1 MAALLEELTDRQRE
15 IVTHSGAPLVVLGA
29 AGTGKTRALA
39 ARHAWLAGPGDLEP
53 EQVLSL
59 THSVAA
65 VDELRTLIEGDLDRG
80 FAELHVR
87 TVPGFCA
94 RLLREE
100 PDETGLD
107 PFAVVLSRADRLAM
121 LLERVGE
128 LTLRKHDF
136 SGDAAAMLSRVVA
149 RIDRLK
155 EELVTPDQVAAW
167 AHELPGGDERA
178 EREREFAEVYR
189 AHDRMLREQ
198 GALDDGDLALFALE
212 LLRRPH
218 IRARVSERYRH
229 VLVDDAPDLAHAHL
243 RVIVALCAEHRGLT
257 AAGDPDQAIHRAR
270 GAAGKNLR
278 DLAAELPGTT
288 TLRLDRS
295 LRAPRALITAAQ
307 AVVAEVPD
315 RLDVP
320 AEAPNGGTV
329 AFWRCDSERAQ
340 AQAAAAEA
348 ERLVRD
354 GVPAEE
360 IAVLVRSVRREGQAI
375 AAALEERA
383 VPYRM
388 TGAAALF
395 DRAEVKDVLAW
406 LRLLI
411 DPSDAGAVVRALAR
425 PPIELRAIDIA
436 RVVQIT
442 RRRKLDMVAG
452 MIAAT
457 ESPQLP
463 PEARERILG
472 FLKLHRQIA
481 AQLDTRPDL
490 FLHRLIDR
498 LGLRRQQVF
507 SAQADVV
514 ERLVSLSRLEEL
526 AAQEARRFP
535 QASGREFA
543 RHLAAVAEV
552 GGGWD
557 EEDDDDGPR
566 ASGRT
571 GGVQVLAMHL
581 AKGREFR
588 YVLVLGLQSARMPG
602 ARRSA
607 VDPIPDAL
615 LHEELPP
622 DTREAHV
629 DEMRRLLHLAMTRAA
644 EGLVLA
650 YVARSERGALQP
662 PSPFAEEAL
671 AAVGGTWI
679 DRAEELFGPDEAL
692 HAAFTELRDE
702 LLRDVP
708 RVAGTLGELR
718 LDTDLE
724 VTLGVARYLELVKL
738 AALLSRPDGQ
748 SVDDALSQVNAV
760 LLPAATAQQR
770 EILHSSPLDELI
782 RTAERDARAR
792 SAGIARRAEP
802 SLEPFLPRRGDGL
815 VLSASDIDSYRTCP
829 LKYKFARVFRIPS
842 EPTLNQRFGIVIH
855 QVLERYHQSGG
866 RSVDELLGLLD
877 AGWRRSGFGQSDQ
890 ERQLREKADTA
901 LRRYEE
907 RCRTDTA
914 EPVWFERSF
923 QFRMG
928 PHTLRGRVDRVDR
941 LPGGGYEL
949 IDYKTGRPRSVAQ
962 LREDVQLTLYAL
974 AAREAWEVE
983 ADRQSYLYVLDDEKV
998 PLPAGDIDRDWIGE
1012 TVMEVA
1018 EGIQGQGFE
1027 PTPSYSACAIC
1038 DYRIACP
1045 AAER

>member
-1 MAALLEELTDRQRE
+1 MPTLPEDLTDRQRE
-15 IVTHSGAPLVVLGA
+15 IVTHSGTPLVVLGA

-39 ARHAWLAGPGDLEP
+39 ARHAWLAGPGGLEP
-53 EQVLSL
+53 EQVLTL
-59 THSVAA
+59 THSIGA
-65 VDELRTLIEGDLDRG
+65 VDDVRALIEQELDRG

-100 PDETGLD
+100 PSETGLD
-107 PFAVVLSRADRLAM
+107 PFAIVLSRTDRLAM

-128 LTLRKHDF
+128 LTLRRHDF
-136 SGDAAAMLSRVVA
+136 SGDAAAMLGRVVA

-155 EELVTPDQVAAW
+155 EELVTPDEVAAW
-167 AHELPGGDERA
+167 AEHLPGGDERA
-178 EREREFAEVYR
+178 EREREFAAVYR

-229 VLVDDAPDLAHAHL
+229 VLVDDAPDLPPAHL
-243 RVIVALCAEHRGLT
+243 RVVLALTVEHRGLT
-257 AAGDPDQAIHRAR
+257 AAGDPDQAIQRAR

-278 DLAAELPGTT
+278 DLAAELPETT
-288 TLRLDRS
+288 TLRLEHS
-295 LRAPRALITAAQ
+295 LRAPRELIKAAQ
-307 AVVAEVPD
+307 AVVADIPD

-320 AEAPNGGTV
+320 ADAAEGGSV
-329 AFWRCDSERAQ
+329 RFWRCGSERAQ
-340 AQAAAAEA
+340 AQAVAAET
-348 ERLVRD
+348 ERLVRS
-354 GVPAEE
+354 GVPPEQ

-383 VPYRM
+383 VAYRM

-411 DPSDAGAVVRALAR
+411 NPSDAGAVVRALAR
-425 PPIELRAIDIA
+425 PPVELRTIDIA

-472 FLKLHRQIA
+472 FLRLHRQIT
-481 AQLDTRPDL
+481 AQIDGRPDL
-490 FLHRLIDR
+490 FLHRLIDL

-514 ERLVSLSRLEEL
+514 ERLLGLSRLEEL

-535 QASGREFA
+535 QSSGRELA
-543 RHLAAVAEV
+543 RHLTAVAQA

-557 EEDDDDGPR
+557 DEEEDDVAQAPG
-566 ASGRT
+566 AA
-571 GGVQVLAMHL
+571 GGVRVIAMHL
-581 AKGREFR
+581 TKGKEFQH
-588 YVLVLGLQSARMPG
+588 VLVVGLQSARMPG
-602 ARRSA
+602 ARRSSIE
-607 VDPIPDAL
+607 PIPDAL

-629 DEMRRLLHLAMTRAA
+629 DEMRRLLHLAMTRAS

-650 YVARSERGALQP
+650 YVARSDRSALQP
-662 PSPFAEEAL
+662 PSPFLEEVL
-671 AAVGGTWI
+671 AACDGTWE
-679 DRAEELFGPDEAL
+679 DREEELFGPDEAL

-738 AALLSRPDGQ
+738 AALMNRPAGQ
-748 SVDDALSQVNAV
+748 SVDEALSQVNAV
-760 LLPAATAQQR
+760 LLQAATAQQR
-770 EILHSSPLDELI
+770 EVLQSSPLDELI
-782 RTAERDARAR
+782 RTAERGARAR
-792 SAGIARRAEP
+792 AAATARSAEP
-802 SLEPFLPRRGDGL
+802 SLEPFLPRRGEGL
-815 VLSASDIDSYRTCP
+815 LLSASDIDSYRSCP
-829 LKYKFARVFRIPS
+829 LKYKFARVLRIPS

-877 AGWRRSGFGQSDQ
+877 AGWRRGGFGLSDQ
-890 ERQLREKADTA
+890 EVQLRGKAETA

-907 RCRTDTA
+907 RCRGEDA

-923 QFRMG
+923 QFKMG

-949 IDYKTGRPRSVAQ
+949 IDYKTGRPKNAAQ

-974 AAREAWEVE
+974 AAREAWEVTAE
-983 ADRQSYLYVLDDEKV
+983 RQSYHYVLDDEKV
-998 PLPAGDIDRDWIGE
+998 PLPAAEIDRDWIGE
-1012 TVMEVA
+1012 TVLEVA
-1018 EGIQGQGFE
+1018 DGIQGQGFE
-1027 PTPSYSACAIC
+1027 PTPSHSACSMC